1 MNFPNINVY
10 SRNDEETPPFFDAV
24 PLSNILANKR
34 AVVIGV
40 PAAFNP
46 ADAQLMEYESAYSQL
61 IDLGIDEVYCIC
73 PNDPDVVEAWKD
85 SLSVTN
91 VEMIAD
97 GNNEFATRSN
107 KVWHASEIGFGQR
120 LIRYGKSNRRVFHP
134 VTTSGQYRESCHQDN
149 QSNRSSISSLHFL

>member
-97 GNNEFATRSN
+97 GNNEFANGSN

-120 LIRYGKSNRRVFHP
+120 LMRMAM
-134 VTTSGQYRESCHQDN
+134 VTNNGEIEYQRWDKGTTENDLYHSTTVSGV
-149 QSNRSSISSLHFL
+149 ISHLS

>member
-46 ADAQLMEYESAYSQL
+46 ADAQLMEYDSAYSQL

-107 KVWHASEIGFGQR
+107 KVWPASEIGFGQR
-120 LIRYGKSNRRVFHP
+120 LMRMAM
-134 VTTSGQYRESCHQDN
+134 VTNNGEIEYQRWDNGTTENDLYHSTTVSGV
-149 QSNRSSISSLHFL
+149 ISHLS